1 MGAAITLSRRLSEVG
16 DAGCLQVT
24 ESLLDALDLSF
35 YEFQAVGRLSLR
47 GDRLGERSIYRLQAF
62 QRGVSMSGTAL
73 QNSDAEAH
81 CYREALRLRPE
92 YAEAHNNLGVLL
104 RSRGDDENAERH
116 YQQALVARPDYPE
129 AHLNNAILL
138 SARVRPRHPEPPG

>member
-73 QNSDAEAH
+73 QNSDAE
-81 CYREALRLRPE
+81 